1 MENQKWSKMLHRW
14 KTYRGKWLS
23 LADDLEA
30 IGDPDAEMFR
40 KMAGE
45 LQARIEHVSAGK
57 PPPVP
62 DAPTCAFFVQ
72 TEAFHESL
80 KMADFEARQRKF
92 SRAEQRK
99 DA

>member
-1 MENQKWSKMLHRW
+1 MEKTKWSKMLHRW
-14 KTYRGKWLS
+14 RTYRGKWLK
-23 LADDLEA
+23 LADDLES
-30 IGDPDAEMFR
+30 IGDEDAEMFR

-45 LQARIEHVSAGK
+45 LQARIDHVSAGK
-57 PPPVP
+57 PPPLP
-62 DAPTCAFFVQ
+62 DAPTCAFFIQ

-92 SRAEQRK
+92 ARAERK